1 MGLGI
6 VVWAAVAGCSLAGV
20 AAMAQSQQQQQQSS
34 SHLGQVAKRHG
45 GEEAN
50 PANGTTNN
58 VLTVER
64 TPSPGAGQVRGGN
77 GVTLPDSPETAKHPV
92 TDTLH
97 GDTVTD
103 DYRWLEQQ
111 HDPQTRSWIDEQNA
125 YTDSYLQQVTIRP
138 EIRAELTKLERV
150 ETYSMPTKRGDLYFF
165 KKRLPDENQ
174 GSIYIRHEA
183 AGAIRHEAAGAVRHG
198 VGGADERLVDA
209 GKLSADQNTSIGMLD
224 VTNDGTMLAYGIR
237 QGGADEQEVHLID
250 VATRKEL
257 PDRLTSQRYM
267 GVQISPDK
275 KGLYYAVFHHSGTLV
290 YWHPFGTEQSAD
302 KMIFGKE
309 YKGEPLGELDLI
321 SVSTSDN
328 GHWLILSI
336 GRGVPARRED
346 ILLKDLRQPDA
357 PVIPLI
363 YGIDNRFNLIDTGTD
378 TFLVETDMGAPKR
391 RILRADPDTSP
402 QQWQTVVPETK
413 DVIQS
418 STVLGGRIFVDR
430 LVDVKDEISIYSLD
444 GKPEGTMKLPGIGS
458 ATVPYGRPLV
468 KEGFYSFTS
477 FNVPPTIF
485 RYEVGRSEAG
495 TGATSVF
502 ARPKVPFHP
511 EHYEVRQV
519 FFTSK
524 DGTRVPMFIAGKKG
538 LPRNGKTPL
547 LLSGYGGF
555 NISTTP
561 YWNPMYAWWL
571 EQGGWFAVPNM
582 RGGGEYGED
591 WHKAGMFGKKQ
602 NVFDDFFAATRY
614 LIDEKYTDTANLA
627 IWGRSN
633 GGLLI
638 GAAMTQHPEL
648 YGAIVCGYPLLD
660 MLRYQNFEFGR
671 LWTTE
676 YGSADNAADY
686 KYIRAYSP
694 YQNVKQGTKYPAI
707 MFFSGDNDTRVDPL
721 HARKM
726 AAEVQAAT
734 GGDRP
739 ILLHYSLKGGHS
751 SGVSV
756 TQQIQDETDILSF
769 LWNETDTR

>member
-1 MGLGI
+1 MGLR
-6 VVWAAVAGCSLAGV
+6 VAVWAGVLGCSFAGV
-20 AAMAQSQQQQQQSS
+20 AGMAQSQQQEQQSS

-58 VLTVER
+58 VLTVQR

-77 GVTLPDSPETAKHPV
+77 GVTLADPPETAKHSA

-97 GDTVTD
+97 GDTITD
-103 DYRWLEQQ
+103 DYRWLEKQ
-111 HDPQTRSWIDEQNA
+111 HDPETRSWINEQND

-138 EIRAELTKLERV
+138 EIKAELTKLERV
-150 ETYSMPTKRGDLYFF
+150 DSYSMPVNRNNLYFF
-165 KKRLPDENQ
+165 KKRLADENQ
-174 GSIYIRHEA
+174 GSIY
-183 AGAIRHEAAGAVRHG
+183 VRHG

-209 GKLSADQNTSIGMLD
+209 NKMSADQNTSAGILD
-224 VTNDGTMLAYGIR
+224 VTNDGSLLAYGIR
-237 QGGADEQEVHLID
+237 QGGADEQEVHVID

-257 PDRLTSQRYM
+257 PDRLSSQRYF
-267 GVQISPDK
+267 GLQISPDK
-275 KGLYYAVFHHSGTLV
+275 KGLYYAVFQHTGTLV
-290 YWHPFGTEQSAD
+290 YWHAFGTDQSAD

-309 YKGEPLGELDLI
+309 YKGQPLGELDLI
-321 SVSTSDN
+321 GVSTSDN

-336 GRGVPARRED
+336 DRGVPATRQD

-357 PVIPLI
+357 PLIPLI

-378 TFLVETDMGAPKR
+378 AFLVETDMGAPKR
-391 RILRADPDTSP
+391 RILRADPNTPP
-402 QQWQTVVPETK
+402 QQWQTVVPEAK
-413 DVIQS
+413 DVIEA
-418 STVLGGRIFVDR
+418 STVLGGKLFVER
-430 LVDVKDEISIYSLD
+430 LIDVKNEISIYSLE
-444 GKPEGTMKLPGIGS
+444 GKLEGTMKLPGIGS
-458 ATVPYGRPLV
+458 ATVPYGRPLA

-477 FNVPPTIF
+477 FNVPPTIY
-485 RYEVGRSEAG
+485 RYETGRYEADAG
-495 TGATSVF
+495 TTSIF
-502 ARPKVPFHP
+502 ARPKVPFYP
-511 EHYEVRQV
+511 ERYEVRQV
-519 FFTSK
+519 FFNSK

-538 LPRNGKTPL
+538 LPQNGKTPL
-547 LLSGYGGF
+547 LMTGYGGF
-555 NISTTP
+555 LISMTP
-561 YWNPMYAWWL
+561 EWNPMYAWWL
-571 EQGGWFAVPNM
+571 EQGGWFAVPNL

-591 WHKAGMFGKKQ
+591 WHKAGMFEKKQ

-614 LIDEKYTDTANLA
+614 LIDQKYTDAANLA

-633 GGLLI
+633 GGLLM

-676 YGSADNAADY
+676 YGSADKAADY

-694 YQNVKQGTKYPAI
+694 YQNVKPGTKYPAI

-726 AAEVQAAT
+726 TAEVQAANS
-734 GGDRP
+734 GDRP

-769 LWNETDTR
+769 LWNEVDTR

>member
-6 VVWAAVAGCSLAGV
+6 AVLVAVAGCSFAGV
-20 AAMAQSQQQQQQSS
+20 VGMAQSQQQQQQSS

-77 GVTLPDSPETAKHPV
+77 GVTLPDPPDTAKHPV
-92 TDTLH
+92 SDTLH

-111 HDPQTRSWIDEQNA
+111 RDPQTRSWIDQQNA
-125 YTDSYLQQVTIRP
+125 YTDSYLHQVTIRP
-138 EIRAELTKLERV
+138 EIGAELTKLERV
-150 ETYSMPTKRGDLYFF
+150 ETYSIPTKRGDLYFF

-174 GSIYIRHEA
+174 GSIYVRHEV
-183 AGAIRHEAAGAVRHG
+183 AGAVQRG
-198 VGGADERLVDA
+198 VAGADERLVDA
-209 GKLSADQNTSIGMLD
+209 GKLSADQNTSVGILD
-224 VTNDGTMLAYGIR
+224 ITNDGSMLAYGIR

-250 VATRKEL
+250 VATRKDL

-290 YWHPFGTEQSAD
+290 YWHAFGTEPSTD
-302 KMIFGKE
+302 KVIFGKE

-321 SVSTSDN
+321 QVSTSDN

-336 GRGVPARRED
+336 SRGVPARRED
-346 ILLKDLRQPDA
+346 ILLKDLREPDA

-363 YGIDNRFNLIDTGTD
+363 YGIDNRFNLIDAGTD
-378 TFLVETDMGAPKR
+378 TFLAETDMGAPKR

-413 DVIQS
+413 DVIQG
-418 STVLGGRIFVDR
+418 STVLGGKLFVDR
-430 LVDVKDEISIYSLD
+430 LVDVKDQISIYSMD

-477 FNVPPTIF
+477 FNVPPTVY
-485 RYEVGRSEAG
+485 RYESDTG
-495 TGATSVF
+495 TTSIF
-502 ARPKVPFHP
+502 AQPKVPFRP

-524 DGTRVPMFIAGKKG
+524 DGTRIPMFIAGKKG
-538 LPRNGKTPL
+538 LPRTGKTPL
-547 LLSGYGGF
+547 LLTGYGGF
-555 NISTTP
+555 NASITP

-582 RGGGEYGED
+582 RGGGEYGEE

-602 NVFDDFFAATRY
+602 NVFDDFFAATHY
-614 LIDEKYTDTANLA
+614 LIDEKYTNAANLA

-633 GGLLI
+633 GGLLM

-676 YGSADNAADY
+676 YGSADNAEDY

-726 AAEVQAAT
+726 TAEMQAAT

-756 TQQIQDETDILSF
+756 TQQIQDDTDILSF
-769 LWNETDTR
+769 LWNETDTQ

>member
-1 MGLGI
+1 MVLHT
-6 VVWAAVAGCSLAGV
+6 AMVAGILFCTAGV
-20 AAMAQSQQQQQQSS
+20 MGMAQSQQQQST
-34 SHLGQVAKRHG
+34 SHLAQVAKRHG

-50 PANGTTNN
+50 LANGATNN
-58 VLTVER
+58 VLTVQR
-64 TPSPGAGQVRGGN
+64 TPSPGASQVRGGN
-77 GVTLPDSPETAKHPV
+77 GVVLPDGPETAKHPV
-92 TDTLH
+92 TETLG
-97 GDTVTD
+97 GDTITD

-138 EIRAELTKLERV
+138 QIQAELTKLERV

-165 KKRLPDENQ
+165 KKRLADENQ
-174 GSIYIRHEA
+174 GSIY
-183 AGAIRHEAAGAVRHG
+183 VRRR

-209 GKLSADQNTSIGMLD
+209 TKLSADQNTSVGILD
-224 VTNDGTMLAYGIR
+224 VTNDGSMLAYGIR
-237 QGGADEQEVHLID
+237 QGGADEQAVHLID

-257 PDRLTSQRYM
+257 PDQLASQRYM

-290 YWHPFGTEQSAD
+290 YWHAFGTAQSTD

-321 SVSTSDN
+321 GVSTSDN
-328 GHWLILSI
+328 GHWLILTI
-336 GRGVPARRED
+336 ARGVPAKRED
-346 ILLKDLRQPDA
+346 ILLQDLRQPDA
-357 PVIPLI
+357 PILPLI
-363 YGIDNRFNLIDTGTD
+363 YGIDSRFNLIDTGTD

-391 RILRADPDTSP
+391 RILRADPNTPP
-402 QQWQTVVPETK
+402 QQWQTLVPEAK
-413 DVIQS
+413 DVIEA
-418 STVLGGRIFVDR
+418 STVLGGKLFVER
-430 LVDVKDEISIYSLD
+430 LVDVKNEISIYSLD
-444 GKPEGTMKLPGIGS
+444 GKPEGTMKLPGIGT
-458 ATVPYGRPLV
+458 ATVPYGRPQER
-468 KEGFYSFTS
+468 EGFYSFNS

-485 RYEVGRSEAG
+485 RYEMGRSETD
-495 TGATSVF
+495 TGATSIF
-502 ARPKVPFHP
+502 AQPKVPFHP

-519 FFTSK
+519 FFKSK
-524 DGTRVPMFIAGKKG
+524 DGTRVPMFIVGRKG

-547 LLSGYGGF
+547 LMTGYGGF
-555 NISTTP
+555 NVSLTP
-561 YWNPMYAWWL
+561 GWSPMYAWWL
-571 EQGGWFAVPNM
+571 EQGGWFAVPNL

-591 WHKAGMFGKKQ
+591 WHKAGMFEKKQ

-614 LIDEKYTDTANLA
+614 LIDEKYTDPANLA

-633 GGLLI
+633 GGLLM

-686 KYIRAYSP
+686 QYIRAYSP

-726 AAEVQAAT
+726 TAEVQAAT

-769 LWNETDTR
+769 LWNEVDTR

>member
-1 MGLGI
+1 MGLQMAMVAGFLGC
-6 VVWAAVAGCSLAGV
+6 AVAGLAG
-20 AAMAQSQQQQQQSS
+20 MAQSQQQQQQSS

-58 VLTVER
+58 VLTVQR

-77 GVTLPDSPETAKHPV
+77 GVMLPDSPVTAKHPV
-92 TDTLH
+92 TEALHPDTIA
-97 GDTVTD
+97 D

-111 HDPQTRSWIDEQNA
+111 RDPVTRAWIDEQNA
-125 YTDSYLQQVTIRP
+125 YTDAYLQQVTMRP
-138 EIRAELTKLERV
+138 QIQAELTKLERV
-150 ETYSMPTKRGDLYFF
+150 ESYSMPTKRGELYFF
-165 KKRLPDENQ
+165 KKRLANENQ

-183 AGAIRHEAAGAVRHG
+183 AGAIQHG
-198 VGGADERLVDA
+198 MGGVDQRLVDA
-209 GKLSADQNTSIGMLD
+209 TKLSTDQNTSVGILD
-224 VTNDGTMLAYGIR
+224 VTNDGSILAYGVR

-257 PDRLTSQRYM
+257 PDQLTSQRYM
-267 GVQISPDK
+267 AVQISPDK

-290 YWHPFGTEQSAD
+290 YWHAFGTEQSAD
-302 KMIFGKE
+302 KVIFGKE
-309 YKGEPLGELDLI
+309 YKGEPLGELDLVDV
-321 SVSTSDN
+321 SVSDN

-336 GRGVPARRED
+336 SRGVPAKRED

-357 PVIPLI
+357 PIIPLI
-363 YGIDNRFNLIDTGTD
+363 YGIENRFNLIDTGTD

-391 RILRADPDTSP
+391 RILRADPDTPP
-402 QQWQTVVPETK
+402 QQWQTVVPEAK
-413 DVIQS
+413 DVIEA
-418 STVLGGRIFVDR
+418 STVLGGKLFVER
-430 LVDVKDEISIYSLD
+430 LVDVKNEISIYSPE
-444 GKPEGTMKLPGIGS
+444 GKPEGSLRLPGIGT

-468 KEGFYSFTS
+468 KEGFYSFNS
-477 FNVPPTIF
+477 FNVPPTIY
-485 RYEVGRSEAG
+485 RYEAD
-495 TGATSVF
+495 TGATSIF
-502 ARPKVPFHP
+502 AQPKVPFHP
-511 EHYEVRQV
+511 EHYEVHQV

-538 LPRNGKTPL
+538 LSRNGKTPL
-547 LLSGYGGF
+547 LMTAYGGF
-555 NISTTP
+555 NVSMTP
-561 YWNPMYAWWL
+561 GWNPMYAWWL
-571 EQGGWFAVPNM
+571 EQGGWFAVPNL

-591 WHKAGMFGKKQ
+591 WHKAGMFAKKQ

-614 LIDEKYTDTANLA
+614 LIDEKYTDPAHLA

-633 GGLLI
+633 GGLLM

-676 YGSADNAADY
+676 YGSADNEADY
-686 KYIRAYSP
+686 KYLRAYSP
-694 YQNVKQGTKYPAI
+694 YQNVKQGGKYPAI

-726 AAEVQAAT
+726 TAEMQAAT
-734 GGDRP
+734 GSDRP
-739 ILLHYSLKGGHS
+739 IVLHYSLKGGHS

-756 TQQIQDETDILSF
+756 TQQIEDETDILSF
-769 LWNETDTR
+769 LWNETDTH

>member
-1 MGLGI
+1 MGLQMAMMAG
-6 VVWAAVAGCSLAGV
+6 VMGCAVAGVTG
-20 AAMAQSQQQQQQSS
+20 MAQSQQQQQQQSS

-58 VLTVER
+58 ALTVER
-64 TPSPGAGQVRGGN
+64 TPSLSAGQVRGGN
-77 GVTLPDSPETAKHPV
+77 GVMLPDSPVTAKHPV
-92 TDTLH
+92 TETLH
-97 GDTVTD
+97 GATITD

-111 HDPQTRSWIDEQNA
+111 RDSATRSWIKEQNA

-138 EIRAELTKLERV
+138 EIQAELTKLERV
-150 ETYSMPTKRGDLYFF
+150 ESYSMPTKCGELYFF
-165 KKRLPDENQ
+165 KKRLANENQ
-174 GSIYIRHEA
+174 GSIYL
-183 AGAIRHEAAGAVRHG
+183 RHG
-198 VGGADERLVDA
+198 FGGADQRLVDA
-209 GKLSADQNTSIGMLD
+209 VKLSADQNTSVGMLD
-224 VTNDGTMLAYGIR
+224 VTNDGSMLAYGIR

-250 VATRKEL
+250 VATGKEL
-257 PDRLTSQRYM
+257 PDHLSSQRYM

-275 KGLYYAVFHHSGTLV
+275 KALYYSVFHHSGTLV

-302 KMIFGKE
+302 KVIFGKE

-321 SVSTSDN
+321 GVGVSDN

-336 GRGVPARRED
+336 GRGVPAKRED

-363 YGIDNRFNLIDTGTD
+363 YGIENRFNLIDTGMD

-391 RILRADPDTSP
+391 RILRADPNTPP
-402 QQWQTVVPETK
+402 QQWQTVVPEAK
-413 DVIQS
+413 DVIEA
-418 STVLGGRIFVDR
+418 STVLGGKLFVER
-430 LVDVKDEISIYSLD
+430 LVDVKNEISIYTLE
-444 GKPEGTMKLPGIGS
+444 GKPEGSLKLPGIGT

-468 KEGFYSFTS
+468 KEGFYSFNS
-477 FNVPPTIF
+477 FNVPPTIY
-485 RYEVGRSEAG
+485 RYEAD
-495 TGATSVF
+495 TGATSIF
-502 ARPKVPFHP
+502 AQPKVPFHP
-511 EHYEVRQV
+511 DRYEVHQV

-524 DGTRVPMFIAGKKG
+524 DGTRVPMFIAGKKE

-547 LLSGYGGF
+547 LMTGYGGF
-555 NISTTP
+555 NVSMTP
-561 YWNPMYAWWL
+561 AWNPMYAWWL
-571 EQGGWFAVPNM
+571 EQGGWFAVPNL

-591 WHKAGMFGKKQ
+591 WHKAGMFAKKQ
-602 NVFDDFFAATRY
+602 NVFEDFFAATRY
-614 LIDEKYTDTANLA
+614 LIEEKYTDTANLA

-633 GGLLI
+633 GGLLM

-676 YGSADNAADY
+676 YGSADNDADY

-707 MFFSGDNDTRVDPL
+707 MFFSGDNDTRVDPM

-726 AAEVQAAT
+726 TAEMQAAT
-734 GGDRP
+734 GSDRP

-769 LWNETDTR
+769 LWNEVAMH

>member
-6 VVWAAVAGCSLAGV
+6 AVWTAVAGCSLAGV

-92 TDTLH
+92 TETLY
-97 GDTVTD
+97 GDTITD
-103 DYRWLEQQ
+103 DYRWLERQ

-302 KMIFGKE
+302 KVIFGKE
-309 YKGEPLGELDLI
+309 YKGEPLSELDLI

-336 GRGVPARRED
+336 GRGVPAKRED

-511 EHYEVRQV
+511 ENYEVRQV

-614 LIDEKYTDTANLA
+614 LIDEKYTDPANLA

-726 AAEVQAAT
+726 TAEVQAAT

>member
-1 MGLGI
+1 MGLS
-6 VVWAAVAGCSLAGV
+6 VARWAFFWGFAVAGVAG
-20 AAMAQSQQQQQQSS
+20 MAQSQQQGQPSS

-50 PANGTTNN
+50 AANGTSTNN
-58 VLTVER
+58 VLTVQR
-64 TPSPGAGQVRGGN
+64 TPSPGAGQIRGGN
-77 GVTLPDSPETAKHPV
+77 GVALPDSPDTAKHPV

-97 GDTVTD
+97 GDTTTD
-103 DYRWLEQQ
+103 DYRWLEKQ
-111 HDPQTRSWIDEQNA
+111 HDPETRTWIDEQNA

-138 EIRAELTKLERV
+138 EIKAELTKLERV
-150 ETYSMPTKRGDLYFF
+150 ETYSIPMKRGNAYFF
-165 KKRLPDENQ
+165 KKRLPEENQ
-174 GSIYIRHEA
+174 GSIYLRN
-183 AGAIRHEAAGAVRHG
+183 AVS
-198 VGGADERLVDA
+198 GADERLVDA
-209 GKLSADQNTSIGMLD
+209 SKLSADQNASVGILD
-224 VTNDGTMLAYGIR
+224 VTNDGSLLAYGIR

-257 PDRLTSQRYM
+257 PDRLSSQRYFGM
-267 GVQISPDK
+267 QISPDK
-275 KGLYYAVFHHSGTLV
+275 KGLYYAVFHHAGTLV
-290 YWHPFGTEQSAD
+290 YWHAFGTDQTAD

-321 SVSTSDN
+321 GVSTSDN
-328 GHWLILSI
+328 GNWLILTI
-336 GRGVPARRED
+336 DRGVPATRQD
-346 ILLKDLRQPDA
+346 ILIKDLRQTDGPDA
-357 PVIPLI
+357 QFIPLI

-391 RILRADPDTSP
+391 RILRADPKTPP
-402 QQWQTVVPETK
+402 QQWLTVVPEAK
-413 DVIQS
+413 DVIEA
-418 STVLGGRIFVDR
+418 STVLGGKLFIER
-430 LVDVKDEISIYSLD
+430 LVDVKNEISIYTLD
-444 GKPEGTMKLPGIGS
+444 GKPAGTMKLPGIGS
-458 ATVPYGRPLV
+458 ATVPYGRPLA
-468 KEGFYSFTS
+468 KEGFYNFES

-485 RYEVGRSEAG
+485 RYEVGGSEADAG
-495 TGATSVF
+495 TTSIF
-502 ARPKVPFHP
+502 AQPKVPFHP
-511 EHYEVRQV
+511 DRYEVRQV
-519 FFTSK
+519 FFHSK

-538 LPRNGKTPL
+538 LPQNGKTPL
-547 LLSGYGGF
+547 LMTGYGGF
-555 NISTTP
+555 LVSMTP
-561 YWNPMYAWWL
+561 GWNPMYAWWL
-571 EQGGWFAVPNM
+571 EQGGWFAVPNL

-591 WHKAGMFGKKQ
+591 WHKAGMFEKKQ
-602 NVFDDFFAATRY
+602 NVFDDFFAATHY
-614 LIDEKYTDTANLA
+614 LIDQKYTDAANLA

-633 GGLLI
+633 GGLLM

-694 YQNVKQGTKYPAI
+694 YQNVKQKTKYPAI

-726 AAEVQAAT
+726 TAEVQAAT
-734 GGDRP
+734 SGDRP

-769 LWNETDTR
+769 LWNEVDTR

>member
-1 MGLGI
+1 
-6 VVWAAVAGCSLAGV
+6 
-20 AAMAQSQQQQQQSS
+20 MAQSQQQQQQSS

-77 GVTLPDSPETAKHPV
+77 GVTLPDPPDTVKHPV
-92 TDTLH
+92 TDTVH
-97 GDTVTD
+97 GDTITD

-138 EIRAELTKLERV
+138 EIRGELTKLERV
-150 ETYSMPTKRGDLYFF
+150 ETYSMPAKRGDLYFF

-174 GSIYIRHEA
+174 GSIYIRH
-183 AGAIRHEAAGAVRHG
+183 G

-209 GKLSADQNTSIGMLD
+209 GKLSVDQNTSIGMLD
-224 VTNDGTMLAYGIR
+224 VTNDGSMLAYGVR

-250 VATRKEL
+250 VAMRKEL
-257 PDRLTSQRYM
+257 PDQLSSQRYM

-302 KMIFGKE
+302 KVIFGKE

-336 GRGVPARRED
+336 GRGVPAKRED
-346 ILLKDLRQPDA
+346 ILMKDLREPDA

-413 DVIQS
+413 DVIRS

-430 LVDVKDEISIYSLD
+430 LVDVKDEISIYSLE

-555 NISTTP
+555 NVSTTP

-614 LIDEKYTDTANLA
+614 LIDEKYTDAANLA

-633 GGLLI
+633 GGLLM

-694 YQNVKQGTKYPAI
+694 YQNVKEGTKYPAI

-726 AAEVQAAT
+726 TAEMQAAT

>member
-1 MGLGI
+1 M
-6 VVWAAVAGCSLAGV
+6 
-20 AAMAQSQQQQQQSS
+20 
-34 SHLGQVAKRHG
+34 
-45 GEEAN
+45 
-50 PANGTTNN
+50 
-58 VLTVER
+58 
-64 TPSPGAGQVRGGN
+64 
-77 GVTLPDSPETAKHPV
+77 
-92 TDTLH
+92 
-97 GDTVTD
+97 
-103 DYRWLEQQ
+103 
-111 HDPQTRSWIDEQNA
+111 
-125 YTDSYLQQVTIRP
+125 
-138 EIRAELTKLERV
+138 
-150 ETYSMPTKRGDLYFF
+150 
-165 KKRLPDENQ
+165 
-174 GSIYIRHEA
+174 
-183 AGAIRHEAAGAVRHG
+183 
-198 VGGADERLVDA
+198 
-209 GKLSADQNTSIGMLD
+209 
-224 VTNDGTMLAYGIR
+224 
-237 QGGADEQEVHLID
+237 
-250 VATRKEL
+250 
-257 PDRLTSQRYM
+257 
-267 GVQISPDK
+267 
-275 KGLYYAVFHHSGTLV
+275 
-290 YWHPFGTEQSAD
+290 
-302 KMIFGKE
+302 
-309 YKGEPLGELDLI
+309 
-321 SVSTSDN
+321 
-328 GHWLILSI
+328 
-336 GRGVPARRED
+336 
-346 ILLKDLRQPDA
+346 
-357 PVIPLI
+357 
-363 YGIDNRFNLIDTGTD
+363 
-378 TFLVETDMGAPKR
+378 
-391 RILRADPDTSP
+391 
-402 QQWQTVVPETK
+402 
-413 DVIQS
+413 
-418 STVLGGRIFVDR
+418 LGGKIFIDR

-444 GKPEGTMKLPGIGS
+444 GKPEGSMKLPGIGS

-495 TGATSVF
+495 TGVTSVF

-547 LLSGYGGF
+547 LLTGYGGF

-561 YWNPMYAWWL
+561 NWNPMYAWWL

-614 LIDEKYTDTANLA
+614 LIDEKYTDAANLA

-633 GGLLI
+633 GGLLM

-686 KYIRAYSP
+686 KYIRTYSP
-694 YQNVKQGTKYPAI
+694 YQNVKEGTKYPAI

-726 AAEVQAAT
+726 TAEMQAAT

>member
-6 VVWAAVAGCSLAGV
+6 AMMILGCSVAAVVG
-20 AAMAQSQQQQQQSS
+20 MAQSQQQQQQTS

-58 VLTVER
+58 VLTVDR
-64 TPSPGAGQVRGGN
+64 PAVPGGSQVRGGN
-77 GVTLPDSPETAKHPV
+77 GVTLPDPPETARHPV
-92 TDTLH
+92 TESLH
-97 GDTVTD
+97 GDTITD

-111 HDPQTRSWIDEQNA
+111 HDTQTRSWIDEQNA

-138 EIRAELTKLERV
+138 EIKAELTKLERV
-150 ETYSMPTKRGDLYFF
+150 ETYSTPVKRGDLYFF
-165 KKRLPDENQ
+165 KKRLADENQ
-174 GSIYIRHEA
+174 GSIYIRHTA
-183 AGAIRHEAAGAVRHG
+183 AGAMRPGASD
-198 VGGADERLVDA
+198 ADERLVDA
-209 GKLSADQNTSIGMLD
+209 TKLSADQNTSVGILD
-224 VTNDGTMLAYGIR
+224 VTNDGLLLAYGVR
-237 QGGADEQEVHLID
+237 QGGADEQSVHLID
-250 VATRKEL
+250 VATRKAL
-257 PDRLTSQRYM
+257 PDQLTSQRYL
-267 GVQISPDK
+267 GVSISPDK
-275 KGLYYAVFHHSGTLV
+275 KGLYYSVFHHSGTLV
-290 YWHPFGTEQSAD
+290 YWHGFGTEQSAD
-302 KMIFGKE
+302 KVIFGKE

-321 SVSTSDN
+321 GIGTSDN
-328 GHWLILSI
+328 EHWLILVIS
-336 GRGVPARRED
+336 RGVPAKRED
-346 ILLKDLRQPDA
+346 ILIKDMREPDA
-357 PVIPLI
+357 PIIPLV
-363 YGIDNRFNLIDTGTD
+363 YGVDNRFNLIDTGTD

-391 RILRADPDTSP
+391 RILRVDPNTSP
-402 QQWQTVVPETK
+402 QEWKTVVPEAK
-413 DVIQS
+413 DVIEA
-418 STVLGGRIFVDR
+418 STVLSGKLFIER
-430 LVDVKDEISIYSLD
+430 LVDVKNDISMYSLD
-444 GKPEGTMKLPGIGS
+444 GEPEGTMKLPGIGS
-458 ATVPYGRPLV
+458 ATVPYGRPLA

-477 FNVPPTIF
+477 FNVPPTIY
-485 RYEVGRSEAG
+485 RYQAD
-495 TGATSVF
+495 TNATSIF
-502 ARPKVPFHP
+502 AQPKVPFHP
-511 EHYEVRQV
+511 DRYEVRQV
-519 FFTSK
+519 FFKSK
-524 DGTRVPMFIAGKKG
+524 DGTRVPMFVAGKKG
-538 LPRNGKTPL
+538 LPRSGKTPL
-547 LLSGYGGF
+547 LLTGYGGF
-555 NISTTP
+555 LVSMTP
-561 YWNPMYAWWL
+561 GWNPMYAWWL
-571 EQGGWFAVPNM
+571 EQGGWFAMPNL

-614 LIDEKYTDTANLA
+614 LIDEKYTEPAHLA

-633 GGLLI
+633 GGLLM

-686 KYIRAYSP
+686 KYLRAYSP

-726 AAEVQAAT
+726 TAEVQAAT
-734 GGDRP
+734 SRDRP
-739 ILLHYSLKGGHS
+739 ILLHYTTKGGHS